1 MAISAAQVKELRERT
16 GAGMMDCKKMLTET
30 NGDMEAA
37 IDLMRQS
44 GAAKADK
51 KAGRI
56 AAEGRVVVVL
66 NDDKK
71 EGAIVEVNSETDFV
85 AKDSNFIEFA
95 EAVAATA
102 LADKPADVAALSELP
117 LASGE
122 TISEVRTAL
131 VGKIGENIK
140 VRRFELLTADADSE
154 ISFYQHGEKIGVAV
168 VLKGGNDELGKDIA
182 MHVAAS
188 RPVCV
193 SEAEVPAEV
202 LEREKAILI
211 AQAQES
217 GKPMEIIE
225 KMIQGRLR
233 KYLAE
238 ITLLGQAFVK
248 DSDQTVEQLLKASG
262 AEVISFVRY
271 EVGEGIEKV
280 EEDFAAEVMAQINQ
294 TG

>member
-66 NDDKK
+66 SDDKK

-95 EAVAATA
+95 ESVAATT

-122 TISEVRTAL
+122 SIAEVRTGL
-131 VGKIGENIK
+131 VAKIGENIK
-140 VRRFELLTADADSE
+140 VRRFELLAADADSE

-168 VLKGGNDELGKDIA
+168 VLKNGTDALGKDIA
-182 MHVAAS
+182 MHIAAS

-193 SEAEVPAEV
+193 SEAEVPADV

-211 AQAQES
+211 AQAQDS

-238 ITLLGQAFVK
+238 ITLLGQPFVK
-248 DSDQTVEQLLKASG
+248 DADQTVEQLLKASG
-262 AEVISFVRY
+262 AEVISFTRF

-280 EEDFAAEVMAQINQ
+280 EEDFAAEVMAQVNQ
-294 TG
+294 SS